1 MAHGALVLLP
11 LLSLELPMLQA
22 FWLLARGV
30 GEGPASP
37 FQPDWEGRIAGEIRR
52 KALLATMSAAPS
64 PRQMALLRRITG
76 SAARGMDLVKYHQN
90 VFPNN
95 VIFR

>member
-11 LLSLELPMLQA
+11 LLGLELPMLQA

-37 FQPDWEGRIAGEIRR
+37 FQPVWKGRIAAKYRR
-52 KALLATMSAAPS
+52 KALPATMSAAPS
-64 PRQMALLRRITG
+64 PRQMPCCEGLLVAQREGWTWLSTIR
-76 SAARGMDLVKYHQN
+76 M
-90 VFPNN
+90 FF
-95 VIFR
+95 VIDV

>member
-22 FWLLARGV
+22 FWLLARGI

-37 FQPDWEGRIAGEIRR
+37 FQPIWKGRIRR
-52 KALLATMSAAPS
+52 KALPATTSAVPS
-64 PRQMALLRRITG
+64 PRQMPCCEGLLVAQREGWTWLSTIR
-76 SAARGMDLVKYHQN
+76 M
-90 VFPNN
+90 FF
-95 VIFR
+95 VIDV

>member
-22 FWLLARGV
+22 FWLLARGI

-37 FQPDWEGRIAGEIRR
+37 FQQVWEGRIALKTFAAKRPAGDDVCSP
-52 KALLATMSAAPS
+52 KPQADGLAAKDY
-64 PRQMALLRRITG
+64 L
-76 SAARGMDLVKYHQN
+76 
-90 VFPNN
+90 
-95 VIFR
+95 

>member
-37 FQPDWEGRIAGEIRR
+37 FQQVWKGRIRR
-52 KALLATMSAAPS
+52 KALPATMSAAPS
-64 PRQMALLRRITG
+64 PRQMPCCEGLLVAQREGWTWLSTIR
-76 SAARGMDLVKYHQN
+76 M
-90 VFPNN
+90 FF
-95 VIFR
+95 VIDV

>member
-37 FQPDWEGRIAGEIRR
+37 FQPVWKGRIRR
-52 KALLATMSAAPS
+52 KALPATMSAAPS

-90 VFPNN
+90 VLCN
-95 VIFR
+95 

>member
-1 MAHGALVLLP
+1 MEHGALVLLP
-11 LLSLELPMLQA
+11 HLSLEPPMLQA
-22 FWLLARGV
+22 LWFLARGV

-37 FQPDWEGRIAGEIRR
+37 FQPVWKGRIAENIRR
-52 KALLATMSAAPS
+52 KALPATMSAAPS

-90 VFPNN
+90 VFPN